1 MTLQEIYG
9 EEIMFEELK
18 DMVGGENFSDAL
30 ADRYVYSSDASIHQ
44 SLPSV
49 ILRPG
54 NTEEVQEILR
64 YANKEKIPVTP
75 RGAGTGEVGGAV
87 PIDGGIVLDLKR
99 MNKIKEIRIGDLLCK
114 VEPGVVNDELNKE
127 LKEFG
132 FFFPPTPGSGKVC
145 TIGGMISNN
154 ASGMRAVKYGAT
166 RDSVLGLKVVLPQ
179 GELVSLGT
187 QTIIHS
193 SGYQLERL
201 MVGSEGTLGVIVEA
215 TLRLKPLPEKRAVGR
230 AMFYKLEEAGKA
242 ISAIVAR
249 GITPSA
255 LELLDEIVIKSI
267 NAAFNF
273 GLPEIEALVLF
284 ECDGNKVSID
294 YEMDKIKKVCQEFN
308 SFSIDISNDPKE
320 MEKIWEAR
328 NAAFP
333 ATSRYKENLARVTL
347 AEDVTVPISK
357 LSELIVNLHR
367 IASENSIIICT
378 YGHAGEGLIHTSF
391 LINPE
396 SSQQWER
403 AKKAVAEVYALT
415 QSLGGT
421 TSGEH
426 GIGISK
432 APYFKKER
440 SESLEMMRKIKKALD
455 PHNILNP
462 HKLMDAPDDF
472 FTATKLRYA
481 IKE

>member
-1 MTLQEIYG
+1 
-9 EEIMFEELK
+9 MFEELK
-18 DMVGGENFSDAL
+18 DIVGGENFSDDL
-30 ADRYVYSSDASIHQ
+30 ADRYIYSSDASIHQ

-99 MNKIKEIRIGDLLCK
+99 MNKIREIRIGDLLCK
-114 VEPGVVNDELNKE
+114 VEPGVINDELNRK

-145 TIGGMISNN
+145 TIGGMIANN
-154 ASGMRAVKYGAT
+154 ASGMRAIKYGAT
-166 RDSVLGLKVVLPQ
+166 RDCVLGLKVVLPQ

-187 QTIIHS
+187 QTIIHA

-215 TLRLKPLPEKRAVGR
+215 TLRLKPLPEKRAVGS
-230 AMFYKLEEAGKA
+230 AMFYKLEEASKA
-242 ISAIVAR
+242 ISAIIAR

-255 LELLDEIVIKSI
+255 LEFLDGIAIKSI
-267 NAAFNF
+267 NKSFNF
-273 GLPEIEALVLF
+273 GLPEIEAIVLF

-294 YEMDKIKKVCQEFN
+294 YEINKIKKVCQEFN
-308 SFSIDISNDPKE
+308 SFRIEISNDSKE
-320 MEKIWEAR
+320 MEKIWETRSAV
-328 NAAFP
+328 FP
-333 ATSRYKENLARVTL
+333 ATSRYKENMTRVTL
-347 AEDVTVPISK
+347 AEDITVPVSK
-357 LSELIVNLHR
+357 LSELVVNIQR
-367 IASENSIIICT
+367 IASENGIIIAT
-378 YGHAGEGLIHTSF
+378 YGHAGEGLVHSSF

-396 SSQQWER
+396 LSKQWER
-403 AKKAVAEVYALT
+403 AKKAVSEIFALT

-426 GIGISK
+426 GIGICK

-440 SESLEMMRKIKKALD
+440 SEILEMMRGIKKALD
-455 PHNILNP
+455 PNNILNP

-472 FTATKLRYA
+472 FTASKLRYA